1 MKRKVF
7 EIFVNIGMLKTNVN
21 RFTVK
26 LTKLKTSDIASAIDQ
41 IKINHLMEEN
51 IRLKKIDKY
60 TKYKYSLLP
69 AGGRSGVEGNAIT

>member
-69 AGGRSGVEGNAIT
+69 PSGRSGVEGNAIT